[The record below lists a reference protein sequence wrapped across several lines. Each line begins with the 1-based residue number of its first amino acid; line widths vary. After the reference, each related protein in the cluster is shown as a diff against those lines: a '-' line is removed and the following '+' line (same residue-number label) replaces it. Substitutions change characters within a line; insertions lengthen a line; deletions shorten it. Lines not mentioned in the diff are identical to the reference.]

1 MVRPGEAN
9 GAGLRF
15 VTGRVSFEVT
25 EEDVRRLAGM
35 IAIAALA
42 VALVPRIAFASSAGC
57 GRRARSIFLRNSCC
71 ASSASL
77 RTAVHRS
84 PPPTAIASASLRCA
98 ISRCEPRPQNLAAT
112 FEREPASLPT
122 FASARAGRFVAADGN
137 GFDLAQSVRA
147 SLLRSNLRFAVTPQS
162 DDDATI
168 SRADDAARLSATTF
182 TAGEY
187 QPVAPVTLVSSRSGA
202 FSLGGLVQG
211 APPAVAASSALAFG
225 ESAIVPG
232 SAGSSATIPTAVH
245 LGPLKF
251 TTRLESAS
259 MAAPSVG
266 LNDNV
271 AGAGANLDV
280 RAGARTL
287 TFGLSSDYERL
298 TRSDSSGLAPAA
310 LGDSSSWQL
319 PGTDVPLAVPNYADV
334 SKVSLGAGVAVPV
347 VSGLT
352 LNLDYAADRMFGGY
366 GLPGL
371 ANLDTIDN
379 SYGGKLT
386 FQIPHSSSTLSISA
400 RQLRYQDGLI
410 PVNTSTE
417 TLEDVNFTVKF

>member
-1 MVRPGEAN
+1 
-9 GAGLRF
+9 
-15 VTGRVSFEVT
+15 
-25 EEDVRRLAGM
+25 VRRLVGM

-42 VALVPRIAFASSAGC
+42 VALAPCIALASPQNAG
-57 GRRARSIFLRNSCC
+57 ARSFDLRSQLMLRVFGE
-71 ASSASL
+71 SSDGGASL
-77 RTAVHRS
+77 AAAYGDRISES
-84 PPPTAIASASLRCA
+84 PLRD
-98 ISRCEPRPQNLAAT
+98 LALRAAPAESSAT
-112 FEREPASLPT
+112 FERQPASSPT
-122 FASARAGRFVAADGN
+122 FSSARAGRFVAADGS

-168 SRADDAARLSATTF
+168 SRGADAARLSATTF

-202 FSLGGLVQG
+202 FLLGGLIQG

-225 ESAIVPG
+225 ESASVPG
-232 SAGSSATIPTAVH
+232 SAGSSAAIPTAVH
-245 LGPLKF
+245 LGPVKF

-271 AGAGANLDV
+271 TGAGANLDV
-280 RAGARTL
+280 RAGTRML

-298 TRSDSSGLAPAA
+298 TRSDSSSLAPAA
-310 LGDSSSWQL
+310 LGGSSSWQL

-386 FQIPHSSSTLSISA
+386 FEIPHSSSTLSISA

>member
-1 MVRPGEAN
+1 
-9 GAGLRF
+9 
-15 VTGRVSFEVT
+15 
-25 EEDVRRLAGM
+25 
-35 IAIAALA
+35 
-42 VALVPRIAFASSAGC
+42 
-57 GRRARSIFLRNSCC
+57 
-71 ASSASL
+71 
-77 RTAVHRS
+77 
-84 PPPTAIASASLRCA
+84 
-98 ISRCEPRPQNLAAT
+98 
-112 FEREPASLPT
+112 
-122 FASARAGRFVAADGN
+122 
-137 GFDLAQSVRA
+137 
-147 SLLRSNLRFAVTPQS
+147 
-162 DDDATI
+162 
-168 SRADDAARLSATTF
+168 
-182 TAGEY
+182 
-187 QPVAPVTLVSSRSGA
+187 
-202 FSLGGLVQG
+202 
-211 APPAVAASSALAFG
+211 
-225 ESAIVPG
+225 
-232 SAGSSATIPTAVH
+232 
-245 LGPLKF
+245 
-251 TTRLESAS
+251 

-271 AGAGANLDV
+271 TGAGANLDV
-280 RAGARTL
+280 RAGTRTL

-298 TRSDSSGLAPAA
+298 TRSDSSSLAPAA
-310 LGDSSSWQL
+310 LGGSSSWQL

-386 FQIPHSSSTLSISA
+386 FEIPNSSSTLSISA